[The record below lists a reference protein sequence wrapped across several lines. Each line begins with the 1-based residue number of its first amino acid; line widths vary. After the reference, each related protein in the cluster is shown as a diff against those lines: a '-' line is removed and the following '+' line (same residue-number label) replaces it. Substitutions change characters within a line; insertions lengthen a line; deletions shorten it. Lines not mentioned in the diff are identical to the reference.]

1 MHLSRRKLN
10 GRFSKLGNWYRRGWG
25 GFSNILKKIN
35 YFFFFSPLITPEPI
49 EREIKKLDKELQ
61 RRLGKRLEKLKTA
74 PDVYGKPLRWP
85 LAGTWEIY
93 FENKFRVLYEIDFN
107 NKTVTLT

>member
-1 MHLSRRKLN
+1 M
-10 GRFSKLGNWYRRGWG
+10 YT
-25 GFSNILKKIN
+25 I
-35 YFFFFSPLITPEPI
+35 ITPEPI

-61 RRLGKRLEKLKTA
+61 RRLDKRLEKLKTA
-74 PDVYGKPLRWP
+74 PDIYGKPLRWP

-107 NKTVTLT
+107 NKTVTLTGIKHKDSFS